1 MMKRRYT
8 ADEIVER
15 LRRVESLIANGATIG
30 EAAQTVGVKY
40 GTVYQWRRRYA
51 NLAGSGV
58 EMLRRLEAENA
69 RLRRSLLELEELSH
83 QRSMSARLG

>member
-1 MMKRRYT
+1 MTKRRYT
-8 ADEIVER
+8 PDEIVER
-15 LRRVESLIANGATIG
+15 LRRVEGLIAKGATIG

-51 NLAGSGV
+51 DLAGSGV

-69 RLRRSLLELEELSH
+69 RLRRSLLELEELSQH
-83 QRSMSARLG
+83 RRSNALVG